1 MKMILLY
8 LLTLFLPNNLNGFLL
23 KPTTVSNDR
32 SSLLRMVD
40 PNVKAIIQYKSFF
53 QKESINQLIED
64 IKNHQFQDLYINK
77 NYGDIVGVD
86 LPMEDAPMELIHY
99 HLTSDMNPLIS
110 QKIVD
115 QAFENNLPIHF
126 ADFNPPNPV
135 WEIIVHAPDYVIPFL
150 AITLVLRIVFS
161 LFSSFNNSS
170 GSNQGSRNGMGP
182 FGVFPFQNQFKIQ
195 TIKPNVTLDSWAGS
209 PEVKEEVQEVI
220 SYRYNKELYQ
230 SVGAEMPKGILLEG
244 PPGTGKTMIAK
255 AIATE
260 TNSNFI
266 SVSSSEFVEIFVGV
280 GAQKV
285 RNLFE
290 EARRNKPCVI
300 FIDEI
305 DAVGKQRGGSGFRSN
320 GNDEQEQTLNQ
331 LLFEMDGFNDNEDI
345 LVLAATNRKEVLDT
359 ALLRP
364 GRFDRII
371 KVPLPD
377 RYSREKILENYLI
390 GKKVDESVNIGLL
403 AELTNGYSGADIKNL
418 INEAAIF
425 TAKSNLT
432 VLQEESLLYALEKS
446 MIGLV
451 KKNYTA
457 PYEVRSRVAYHES
470 GHALLAYLFPEY
482 FDLQKISI
490 QATYSG
496 AGGYTVFMEK
506 PEIQEGGLYTKDIL
520 KKRLIVSLGGKAAES
535 LMYGDKY
542 VSLGAREDLKQANS
556 LAGQMI
562 NSFGMGDQLEVFSA
576 NEEKQFRNVY
586 SETIKTVIDE
596 ESLNLVV
603 DAFEEAKELLEKHK
617 EQFIALSHLLM
628 NETNLYKKD
637 VQKIFSNNTI

>member
-40 PNVKAIIQYKSFF
+40 PNVKTIIQYKSFF

-86 LPMEDAPMELIHY
+86 LPMEDSPMELIHY

-135 WEIIVHAPDYVIPFL
+135 WEILVHAPDYVIPFL

-161 LFSSFNNSS
+161 LFSSFNNNS
-170 GSNQGSRNGMGP
+170 GSNPGSRNGMGP
-182 FGVFPFQNQFKIQ
+182 FGAFPFQSQFKVQ
-195 TIKPNVTLDSWAGS
+195 NTKPNVTLDSWAGS

-220 SYRYNKELYQ
+220 SYKYNKELYQ

-345 LVLAATNRKEVLDT
+345 LVLAATNRKEVLDS

-457 PYEVRSRVAYHES
+457 PYEVKARVAYHES

-586 SETIKTVIDE
+586 SETIKTIIDE

-637 VQKIFSNNTI
+637 VQKVFSNNTI